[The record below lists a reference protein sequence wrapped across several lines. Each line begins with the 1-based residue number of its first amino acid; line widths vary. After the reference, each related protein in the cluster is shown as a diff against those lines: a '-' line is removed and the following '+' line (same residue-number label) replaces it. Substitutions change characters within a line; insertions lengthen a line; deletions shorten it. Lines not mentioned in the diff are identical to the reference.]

1 MSNHVSQY
9 MSQPASPKF
18 SPPMSGHSHVHSTH
32 EVLPA
37 GEQTKRT
44 AGSQTAAFEPIYASA
59 AFPSGSFK
67 KANLDLMHADASLSD
82 HLDEPYPQHVS
93 SRNLLSVEQAPRPPN
108 MTVTQHEQGVII
120 SNEVQVGRLRS
131 AESAD
136 RSVSMMA
143 ELADYRDAA
152 VGGR

>member
-1 MSNHVSQY
+1 
-9 MSQPASPKF
+9 
-18 SPPMSGHSHVHSTH
+18 
-32 EVLPA
+32 
-37 GEQTKRT
+37 
-44 AGSQTAAFEPIYASA
+44 
-59 AFPSGSFK
+59 
-67 KANLDLMHADASLSD
+67 MHADASLSD

-93 SRNLLSVEQAPRPPN
+93 SRNLLSADPATKPPN

-143 ELADYRDAA
+143 ELADYRDGAA
-152 VGGR
+152 GGR